1 MPILPT
7 QSCLMQSPSGPDEKK
22 TLSKAEIASGYDQIP
37 AEKFMPQKFHRRCVA
52 LVRPHLRSGMRVAD
66 LGCGHGRLLQVLA
79 QLEMSLALHG
89 CDLSPVLVQNT
100 KTAVPQAEVQVA
112 DIEALPYPGSFFD
125 AAFSTEVLEH
135 LLEPRKGLKE
145 IHRVLKPGGWL
156 LVSLPNRDWFHF
168 EDYLKRRTQFQPVD
182 DHFYSVA
189 ELEGLLSEAGFT
201 VMKVRGGENLYF
213 GGGLPRLLERIA
225 LAVYPRLHR
234 RMKRMIL
241 LVQKPT
247 G

>member
-1 MPILPT
+1 
-7 QSCLMQSPSGPDEKK
+7 MQSPSGPEEKR
-22 TLSKAEIASGYDQIP
+22 TLTKAEIARGYDQIP

-52 LVRPHLRSGMRVAD
+52 LVRPHLRPRMRVAD
-66 LGCGHGRLLQVLA
+66 LGCGHGRLLQVLS
-79 QLEMSLALHG
+79 QLDMSLSLQG

-100 KTAVPQAEVQVA
+100 KNAVPQAEVHVA
-112 DIEALPYPGSFFD
+112 DIEALPYSDAFFD

-135 LLEPRKGLKE
+135 LLDPRKGLTE
-145 IHRVLKPGGWL
+145 MFRVIKPGGWL

-189 ELEGLLSEAGFT
+189 ELEALLREAGFRI
-201 VMKVRGGENLYF
+201 VKVRGGENLYF

-225 LAVYPRLHR
+225 LTVYPRLHR

-247 G
+247 V